1 MLKQALCATL
11 FFCAFSTFSAELRQG
26 DSLPDISAIDEN
38 GAQHALSLYKDKSGV
53 VIFFFPKAFTGGCV
67 CENAGFRDYIG
78 KYSDKGFTILG
89 VSRDEPS
96 TLVKFKQIYRLNYT
110 LLSDPSDQL
119 AHSLGVTPGKRDTIV
134 VGKDGKVIR
143 VYHDV
148 DAPTHHKTL
157 INDLK

>member
-1 MLKQALCATL
+1 MLKFALCAVL
-11 FFCAFSTFSAELRQG
+11 FFSAFAAFSGELKPGDMLPSVSA
-26 DSLPDISAIDEN
+26 PDEN
-38 GAQHALSLYKDKSGV
+38 GAQHPFDLYKNKTGL

-78 KYSDKGFTILG
+78 KYSDKGFTIVG

-119 AHSLGVTPGKRDTIV
+119 AHELGVTPGKRDTVV
-134 VGKDGKVIR
+134 VGKDGRVIKVYR
-143 VYHDV
+143 DV